1 MTQNLDRA
9 AARHNSLEA
18 PDVVAS
24 RRIAV
29 AQALRH
35 TSYEVLPLRSAE
47 ESILSA
53 VPQTVPL
60 SVTMTAGKGVQP
72 TIELTERLTTR
83 GYTVTPHL
91 AARLFRDRVHLADT
105 VSRLRDAGVCSTF
118 VIAGDAAD
126 PLGPFTDALGLLEE
140 LQTAGHPFS
149 QIGIGGYP
157 EGHAHLAD
165 DLVGAALQRKSAH
178 ATHITTQMCFNA
190 ATMTAWARQVRSG
203 GTFLPIRIGLPG
215 AVTRQKLVRISAGLG
230 LGPSAR
236 FLRGQSNMFWRFFLP
251 GGYQPDGLIR
261 ALAPR
266 FGEPGHALA
275 GFHLFTFN
283 EVARTEA
290 WRQSWLQRLAHDVI
304 TEGRGTL

>member
-1 MTQNLDRA
+1 MTRTLTEPPRVTI
-9 AARHNSLEA
+9 HLEA
-18 PDVVAS
+18 PDVFGS

-47 ESILSA
+47 ESIVSA

-72 TIELTERLTTR
+72 TIELTERLTAQ

-105 VSRLRDAGVCSTF
+105 VNRLRGAGVCSAF

-149 QIGIGGYP
+149 TDRDRRLSRGTCTPG
-157 EGHAHLAD
+157 
-165 DLVGAALQRKSAH
+165 R
-178 ATHITTQMCFNA
+178 
-190 ATMTAWARQVRSG
+190 RSG
-203 GTFLPIRIGLPG
+203 RCMRCNGNQRTQRTSPPRC
-215 AVTRQKLVRISAGLG
+215 ASTR
-230 LGPSAR
+230 P
-236 FLRGQSNMFWRFFLP
+236 P
-251 GGYQPDGLIR
+251 
-261 ALAPR
+261 
-266 FGEPGHALA
+266 
-275 GFHLFTFN
+275 
-283 EVARTEA
+283 
-290 WRQSWLQRLAHDVI
+290 
-304 TEGRGTL
+304 